1 MTWLPDPGAVTPDAQ
16 ARITARAARARRRRW
31 QRVGWV
37 SLGVLWIAGVCTA
50 LLLMSNWVNQRVH
63 DTAGPMV
70 LRDDLSSNSNYWPE
84 GAGCMFRDGTYH
96 VAPRDPKYGMVCF
109 APTGRYRNFDM
120 SVNAQVSS
128 GPASSDFGMVFRAVD
143 SGNGYL
149 FAITASGTAY
159 LGSVTQGQVSPLSPL
174 WQYTASH
181 SVGTA
186 PITLR
191 VVASGSSITCFV
203 DGQRVGAVSDG
214 TYGIGGIGVYA
225 GPGGLDVGFSHLVL
239 KTI

>member
-1 MTWLPDPGAVTPDAQ
+1 MTGLPDPSALTPDAQ
-16 ARITARAARARRRRW
+16 ARSIARAARARRRRW
-31 QRVGWV
+31 QRVGWA
-37 SLGVLWIAGVCTA
+37 SLGVLWIVVACTA
-50 LLLMSNWVNQRVH
+50 VLLISNWMGQRVH
-63 DTAGPMV
+63 DTVGAAV
-70 LRDDLSSNSNYWPE
+70 LRDDLSSNTNHWPE
-84 GAGCMFRDGTYH
+84 GAGCIFRDGTYH
-96 VAPRDPKYGMVCF
+96 VAPSDPKYGTVCF

-128 GPASSDFGMVFRAVD
+128 GPATSDFGITFRAVD
-143 SGNGYL
+143 SGSGYL

-159 LGSVTQGQVSPLSPL
+159 LGSVTQGHVSLLSPL

-186 PITLR
+186 PIILR

-203 DGQRVGAVSDG
+203 DGQRVGSVSDG
-214 TYGIGGIGVYA
+214 TYSIGGIGLYA
-225 GPGGLDVGFSHLVL
+225 GPGGLDASFSNLVL